1 MTDNRVALGT
11 AYRAE
16 GEGESIVFVHGVGM
30 NKDVWAPQLDMF
42 AATHRVVA
50 YDMLGHGGSR
60 LPPAEPTL
68 SDYADQLR
76 RLLDALGIERA
87 NIVGHSMGSLVAL
100 AFATVFPDRVLR
112 LVALNAV
119 YDRTPE
125 QRAAIQARAATLA
138 QEGIGA
144 TLDGTLARWFGEP
157 GNGSLAERA
166 RQVRAWLEA
175 VDPIGYARTYGLFA
189 TADDALA
196 SKLDRL
202 AMPALFLTGEHDLN
216 SSPEM
221 SRRMAAIAP
230 KGMVRVIPGE
240 RHMMSFTS
248 PETVNPILRD
258 FLSVPVEAAAPAET
272 GLRGCGTETGARQQG
287 GLSVGDP
294 VIDVRELRRA
304 LGAFVTGVTVITTID
319 AEGAPRGFTANSF
332 SSVSLDPPLVLV
344 CVAKTAS
351 SCPVFRAAKG
361 YAVNILA
368 EGQRE
373 VSRTFASR
381 SADKFSAVGWRKER
395 TGSPILDGAA
405 AWLDC
410 ELHDTVDAGDHV
422 ILIGRVLAFDHAPAN
437 PLGYCRGNYV
447 NFGLAREAL
456 EAAGGQKTRV
466 GAILER
472 AGSLLFLTDGRTGA
486 ISLPLAAH
494 LGEPG
499 DAGGLAHAVASLG
512 VEAEIGFLF
521 AVFEDRHSTTHSI
534 YYRGEVYGGEPDP
547 SRARFYAF
555 DDIPWDRLPDD
566 AVRSMLRR
574 YVSERREDTFGV
586 YVGGVETGVVQALG
600 KRADQAVTPARIVR

>member
-1 MTDNRVALGT
+1 MTDNRVADGT
-11 AYRAE
+11 AYHAE
-16 GEGESIVFVHGVGM
+16 GEGEPIVFVHGVGM
-30 NKDVWAPQLDMF
+30 NKDVWAPQLEAF
-42 AATHRVVA
+42 AATHRAVA

-87 NIVGHSMGSLVAL
+87 NIVGHSMGALVAL
-100 AFATVFPDRVLR
+100 AFAMAHPGRVLR

-125 QRAAIQARAATLA
+125 QRAAIEARAARLA

-157 GNGSLAERA
+157 GDGSLAARA

-175 VDPIGYARTYGLFA
+175 VDPVGYARTYGLFA
-189 TADDALA
+189 TADDAFVG
-196 SKLDRL
+196 KLDRL
-202 AMPALFLTGEHDLN
+202 AVPALFLTGEHDLN

-221 SRRMAAIAP
+221 SRRMAEIAP
-230 KGMVRVIPGE
+230 KGIARVIPGE

-258 FLSVPVEAAAPAET
+258 FLSTPVRAAPPT
-272 GLRGCGTETGARQQG
+272 
-287 GLSVGDP
+287 DP
-294 VIDVRELRRA
+294 VIDARELRRA
-304 LGAFVTGVTVITTID
+304 LGAFVTGVTVVTTVD
-319 AEGAPRGFTANSF
+319 AEGKPRGLTANSF

-344 CVAKTAS
+344 CVAKTAA
-351 SCPVFRAAKG
+351 SCPVFAAAKS

-373 VSRTFASR
+373 VSGTFASR
-381 SADKFSAVGWRKER
+381 SADKFGAVSWRKER
-395 TGSPILDGAA
+395 TGSPILDGVA

-447 NFGLAREAL
+447 DFGLAREAL
-456 EAAGGQKTRV
+456 EAVGGQRTRV

-472 AGSLLFLTDGRTGA
+472 AGLLLLLTDGKSGA
-486 ISLPLAAH
+486 VSLPVAAH
-494 LGEPG
+494 LGERG
-499 DAGGLAHAVASLG
+499 DARSLAGAVAGLG

-521 AVFEDRHSTTHSI
+521 AVFEDARSTTHSI
-534 YYRGEVYGGEPDP
+534 YYRGEVYGGEPNP

-600 KRADQAVTPARIVR
+600 KRADRAATPARIVR